1 MNIMKK
7 LGFILVCALVSVYAL
22 SADDEHRRH
31 GKKGMGNMH
40 SPAQM
45 IQYMDTDKDGKI
57 SKQEWQ
63 DFHDKR
69 FAEMDADKDGFVTA
83 DEMKAARQQMMKKHR
98 QKMQDDDNSKAKK
111 QRRKNKKSNDDD
123 SE

>member
-1 MNIMKK
+1 MKK
-7 LGFILVCALVSVYAL
+7 LGFLLVCVMASVYAL

-31 GKKGMGNMH
+31 GKKGMGDMH

-45 IQYMDTDKDGKI
+45 IKHMDTDKDGKI

-83 DEMKAARQQMMKKHR
+83 DEMKAAREQMMKKHR
-98 QKMQDDDNSKAKK
+98 QKMKDDSAKSKK
-111 QRRKNKKSNDDD
+111 QRSKKQKSTEDD